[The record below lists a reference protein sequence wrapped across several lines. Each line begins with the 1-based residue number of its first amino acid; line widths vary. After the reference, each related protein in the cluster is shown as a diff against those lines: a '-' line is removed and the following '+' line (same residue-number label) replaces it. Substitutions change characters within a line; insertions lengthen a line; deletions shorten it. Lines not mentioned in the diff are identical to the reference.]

1 MEGRFKAPLLFLLYG
16 LTACPFGSGIAFLDE
31 QFYNFDLEVS
41 LYHYLS
47 VFGRTAY
54 STFAFK
60 QLA

>member
-1 MEGRFKAPLLFLLYG
+1 MLFS
-16 LTACPFGSGIAFLDE
+16 LTSYTFCFRVSFFDE